1 MPIKLRF
8 YLVRLHFEP
17 KINMYSSLVSKDNST
32 NYFFRCN
39 KLKPAEKLTL
49 SETEGTKDRDDKGNI
64 TSVSLREARCAE
76 GWNVIV
82 RVVTSAH

>member
-8 YLVRLHFEP
+8 NLVRLLFEP
-17 KINMYSSLVSKDNST
+17 KINIYSSLVSKDKLDSL
-32 NYFFRCN
+32 CN